1 MTVRFDRL
9 SDIVSVKRGDLV
21 SKSDRY
27 QLFTGPDVG
36 NTPQKGINWLG
47 KAPDFLHVI
56 VRCAEGSGYSDKW
69 IDVDKDV
76 FLYSLM
82 VNDRG
87 TPSAKINH
95 TAMEN
100 RALLDQPKHGAP
112 ILLMIDVENDNLEV
126 QGRFEVLTALRSN
139 PIHPD
144 IDSVLLKRID

>member
-1 MTVRFDRL
+1 M
-9 SDIVSVKRGDLV
+9 
-21 SKSDRY
+21 
-27 QLFTGPDVG
+27 
-36 NTPQKGINWLG
+36 G

-126 QGRFEVLTALRSN
+126 QGRFEVLTTLRSN

-144 IDSVLLKRID
+144 IDSVLLKRIG